1 MATKNIVPRADSE
14 GKLGTP
20 SKFWLS
26 AYLDGLNLGNAAAS
40 NLVFTPS
47 TGDTVTFAAG
57 TNGTLTITTVDT
69 AAAAANVGFV
79 VDGTFDID
87 AAGAVTID
95 GSAITIGGDS
105 DVAIDIDSS
114 TLDIDASGAITLD
127 GVGLAVG
134 SSGAASLITSGAAS
148 DIVVTTVHTAGMAF
162 QLNANTNAASEVE
175 INAGILDLNASG
187 NITIDGADDI
197 TTTAVDNLS
206 LATSSADGLLLI
218 SSAHTAGQAIHID
231 GNANAGS
238 IVDIDAGILDIDVT
252 AAATIDA
259 VGVAIGAGSG
269 ELDLT
274 TTGTM
279 DVNSAALDIDTSGAI
294 TIDAAGVASDISIS
308 TAHTAGTAF
317 LLDANANAGSIVQ
330 VDAGILDLNV
340 TGVSTLNTTGLT
352 ITGPTLQLGN
362 FTTGADDTGV
372 DVRFFSAT
380 ASEGILYDASED
392 ELGLLLTTKL
402 KFHDIGGG
410 EEIFASANGHLEIN
424 AGTTLDITAPTIDVN
439 GTMDVSGAFT
449 NGSTLVSTGK
459 ITADAGIDIDNI
471 NIDGTTIALSSGHLT
486 LDLAAQLIID
496 ADDEGSITL
505 KNSGTSYG
513 LISNT
518 SEHFKFKSVI
528 SNGDIIFQ
536 GNDGGSEITA
546 LTLDMSAAGAATFNG
561 GVTIGESTALNFG
574 GRGAITQD
582 GSYNFTWSTNGVANG
597 FYLESATGNVDIG
610 GDLSINGGD
619 LSFSADQ
626 DATISMSQRNDGG
639 RNLDIG
645 AGFAGSG
652 GGTNSNGGNLTLR
665 SGGSKGTGTSTMH
678 FRTAIAANGY
688 GATTEQMKIDGV
700 GDVSITNNLFIGSGK
715 AIYVGGTAAA
725 NGLDDYE
732 EGVWTPVARGH
743 TTAGSATYPSGG
755 QDGVYTKIGNCV
767 NIHCN
772 LKFHSL
778 VGEAAGLLQ
787 VGGLPFA
794 QNFGDQS
801 NISATLYKVSLASN
815 NVPMNGVISNGASE
829 VFIYQI
835 PNGGGSLV
843 VSAGVAVYNSSTQSE
858 IQINGWYKTNA

>member
-238 IVDIDAGILDIDVT
+238 IVDVDAGILDIDVT

-496 ADDEGSITL
+496 SDDDGSITL

-513 LISNT
+513 LISSDNT
-518 SEHFKFKSVI
+518 AGDFKFKSVI
-528 SNGDIIFQ
+528 QDKDIVFQ
-536 GNDGGSEITA
+536 GNDGGTGFTA
-546 LTLDMSAAGAATFNG
+546 LTIDMSAGGNITMPRAYNDTSSTVLYVDSTITGGASTYQGSLLLQAGG
-561 GVTIGESTALNFG
+561 
-574 GRGAITQD
+574 D
-582 GSYNFTWSTNGVANG
+582 GSASY
-597 FYLESATGNVDIG
+597 
-610 GDLSINGGD
+610 
-619 LSFSADQ
+619 
-626 DATISMSQRNDGG
+626 
-639 RNLDIG
+639 G
-645 AGFAGSG
+645 AGFRLYGHVHASKPGSAEVGLSATDGAKFTINNYGAG
-652 GGTNSNGGNLTLR
+652 GGNELFKVERDNGNATVSLGNLVIGTA
-665 SGGSKGTGTSTMH
+665 GKGIDFSAQTPTS
-678 FRTAIAANGY
+678 
-688 GATTEQMKIDGV
+688 
-700 GDVSITNNLFIGSGK
+700 
-715 AIYVGGTAAA
+715 VGGADNVAEV
-725 NGLDDYE
+725 LDHYE
-732 EGVWTPVARGH
+732 EGTWTPAIEGQGAAGNWTYAYRTGEYTRIGNQVHISSHIRATVASGANATGSCHINNLPFTSENTNNHNTGVQPAAGYASHVYLTVSPNTNNILVGRMDQSGI
-743 TTAGSATYPSGG
+743 TTALA
-755 QDGVYTKIGNCV
+755 
-767 NIHCN
+767 
-772 LKFHSL
+772 
-778 VGEAAGLLQ
+778 EAQ
-787 VGGLPFA
+787 F
-794 QNFGDQS
+794 N
-801 NISATLYKVSLASN
+801 ASN
-815 NVPMNGVISNGASE
+815 GLSRSEFQMAFDFTYTVP
-829 VFIYQI
+829 
-835 PNGGGSLV
+835 
-843 VSAGVAVYNSSTQSE
+843 T
-858 IQINGWYKTNA
+858 

>member
-175 INAGILDLNASG
+175 IN
-187 NITIDGADDI
+187 
-197 TTTAVDNLS
+197 
-206 LATSSADGLLLI
+206 
-218 SSAHTAGQAIHID
+218 
-231 GNANAGS
+231 
-238 IVDIDAGILDIDVT
+238 
-252 AAATIDA
+252 
-259 VGVAIGAGSG
+259 
-269 ELDLT
+269 
-274 TTGTM
+274 
-279 DVNSAALDIDTSGAI
+279 
-294 TIDAAGVASDISIS
+294 
-308 TAHTAGTAF
+308 
-317 LLDANANAGSIVQ
+317 
-330 VDAGILDLNV
+330 AGILDLNV

-513 LISNT
+513 LISNA

-528 SNGDIIFQ
+528 SDGDIIFQ

-546 LTLDMSAAGAATFNG
+546 LTLDMSAAGAATFSGDVGILKSSPVSFLRSSGSITTGSRGDFSWYNSADSTVALIRALA
-561 GVTIGESTALNFG
+561 VTDNVG
-574 GRGAITQD
+574 TQLD
-582 GSYNFTWSTNGVANG
+582 
-597 FYLESATGNVDIG
+597 FYTRPAG
-610 GDLSINGGD
+610 GDLTKSLTITSGGNIAMPRAYNDTSSTVLYVDSTITGGASTYQGSLLLQAGGD
-619 LSFSADQ
+619 GSASYGGSMVLYGHAHASLPGTALIGLSAISGSKFTINNYGAGGGDELFKVERDNNNATVSLGNLVIGTPGKGIDFSAT
-626 DATISMSQRNDGG
+626 A
-639 RNLDIG
+639 
-645 AGFAGSG
+645 
-652 GGTNSNGGNLTLR
+652 NG
-665 SGGSKGTGTSTMH
+665 GTSTP
-678 FRTAIAANGY
+678 N
-688 GATTEQMKIDGV
+688 E
-700 GDVSITNNLFIGSGK
+700 LF
-715 AIYVGGTAAA
+715 
-725 NGLDDYE
+725 DDYE
-732 EGVWTPVARGH
+732 EGNFTPAFTGVNTSGTARGF
-743 TTAGSATYPSGG
+743 
-755 QDGVYTKIGNCV
+755 YTKIGDTVHAHATITSVSVSDGN
-767 NIHCN
+767 
-772 LKFHSL
+772 
-778 VGEAAGLLQ
+778 Q
-787 VGGLPFA
+787 VKISLPFTRIA
-794 QNFGDQS
+794 YTD
-801 NISATLYKVSLASN
+801 SAH
-815 NVPMNGVISNGASE
+815 
-829 VFIYQI
+829 
-835 PNGGGSLV
+835 NGGGSVGYTTLTV
-843 VSAGVAVYNSSTQSE
+843 DELAVAPSNNEASCVLYKDTPSASVTRSDMSGKRIDFSITYQTAT
-858 IQINGWYKTNA
+858 